1 MIFSFLLLHL
11 LLVEFSLSLSLSEW
25 PLRIISGEKTF
36 SLSSPRAV
44 SPSSFASANPG
55 SLKITPLSCLAHARS
70 TPNPRASSGQEYRL
84 RLKRPTPNAA
94 RRCPPFKSST
104 AFRAL
109 APTASFRGSLCFASL
124 SAKKYGTHIFQLESE
139 LQNIPEAAPKA
150 SPSFSVS
157 EKLARYGSS
166 ALSGVEHLTLLV
178 GKESVALA
186 LIRHFGSL
194 KALARASFQELRQF
208 LPRHK
213 AEAVVAALSMSAIAE
228 TEHARSEQLD
238 NPESIYRACA
248 DMKLFNQEV
257 LRVILLD
264 TRYRHISTV
273 EITKESINESLAHP
287 RDIFRPVIGQ
297 SAYAFV
303 LVHNLWVATH
313 RLCYVKCGF
322 MCGLPEKAL
331 E

>member
-1 MIFSFLLLHL
+1 MI
-11 LLVEFSLSLSLSEW
+11 
-25 PLRIISGEKTF
+25 G
-36 SLSSPRAV
+36 SSQHRW
-44 SPSSFASANPG
+44 
-55 SLKITPLSCLAHARS
+55 
-70 TPNPRASSGQEYRL
+70 
-84 RLKRPTPNAA
+84 LKRPAPNAA

-104 AFRAL
+104 
-109 APTASFRGSLCFASL
+109 PESFRGSCSYGLFPWGRFASL
-124 SAKKYGTHIFQLESE
+124 RFRPKNMARHIFQSETE
-139 LQNIPEAAPKA
+139 LQNIPEAAPRA
-150 SPSFSVS
+150 SPCFSVS

-208 LPRHK
+208 LPRRK

-248 DMKLFNQEV
+248 DMKLLNQEV

-264 TRYRHISTV
+264 TRYRHISFCWTRA
-273 EITKESINESLAHP
+273 TAT
-287 RDIFRPVIGQ
+287 FRPLK
-297 SAYAFV
+297 SP
-303 LVHNLWVATH
+303 
-313 RLCYVKCGF
+313 K
-322 MCGLPEKAL
+322 
-331 E
+331 

>member
-1 MIFSFLLLHL
+1 LR
-11 LLVEFSLSLSLSEW
+11 SLSVG
-25 PLRIISGEKTF
+25 R
-36 SLSSPRAV
+36 
-44 SPSSFASANPG
+44 
-55 SLKITPLSCLAHARS
+55 
-70 TPNPRASSGQEYRL
+70 
-84 RLKRPTPNAA
+84 
-94 RRCPPFKSST
+94 
-104 AFRAL
+104 
-109 APTASFRGSLCFASL
+109 FASL
-124 SAKKYGTHIFQLESE
+124 RFRPKNMAHHIFRLESE
-139 LQNIPEAAPKA
+139 LPNIPEA

-208 LPRHK
+208 LPRPK

-248 DMKLFNQEV
+248 DMKLFNQKV

-264 TRYRHISTV
+264 TRDRHISTV
-273 EITKESINESLAHP
+273 EIT
-287 RDIFRPVIGQ
+287 
-297 SAYAFV
+297 
-303 LVHNLWVATH
+303 
-313 RLCYVKCGF
+313 
-322 MCGLPEKAL
+322 
-331 E
+331 

>member
-1 MIFSFLLLHL
+1 M
-11 LLVEFSLSLSLSEW
+11 
-25 PLRIISGEKTF
+25 
-36 SLSSPRAV
+36 
-44 SPSSFASANPG
+44 
-55 SLKITPLSCLAHARS
+55 AH
-70 TPNPRASSGQEYRL
+70 
-84 RLKRPTPNAA
+84 
-94 RRCPPFKSST
+94 
-104 AFRAL
+104 
-109 APTASFRGSLCFASL
+109 
-124 SAKKYGTHIFQLESE
+124 HIFQSESE
-139 LQNIPEAAPKA
+139 LQNIPEAAPEA

-178 GKESVALA
+178 GKKSVALA

-194 KALARASFQELRQF
+194 KGLARASFQELRQF
-208 LPRHK
+208 LPRRQ
-213 AEAVVAALSMSAIAE
+213 AEAVVAALSMSVIAE

-273 EITKESINESLAHP
+273 EITKGSINESLAYP

-303 LVHNLWVATH
+303 LTRQIR
-313 RLCYVKCGF
+313 RLVKLIRLTRRLAEGARILEINMLDHVVVGQSF
-322 MCGLPEKAL
+322 EGRPGYFSFNEPGLI
-331 E
+331 